1 MDLWACWSEVGPMS
15 LGTFI
20 KYLIAAA
27 ALAVLGFYPKS
38 FAATLEPKAVSAT
51 SSTVL
56 DDVTAAG
63 QRHQ

>member
-1 MDLWACWSEVGPMS
+1 MS
-15 LGTFI
+15 LGTAI

-38 FAATLEPKAVSAT
+38 FAATPEPKAVSANA
-51 SSTVL
+51 STVL

>member
-1 MDLWACWSEVGPMS
+1 MDLWACSSEVGPMS

-38 FAATLEPKAVSAT
+38 FAATQPKAVSG
-51 SSTVL
+51 SRIRS
-56 DDVTAAG
+56 
-63 QRHQ
+63 